1 MKRHFLFAL
10 ATFMSVACAQLEP
23 ALPEQEE
30 TSVESNDKIYVT
42 IEDEST
48 RVQLNSRLQT
58 VWNRGD
64 VIISLSPGGN
74 AYWWIFN
81 GNTGARNGQL
91 TKSASGSFNDPGLDK
106 HYAVY
111 PDSAFKGYGT
121 VGGLPALL
129 TSLPEVQ
136 HYEAG
141 SYGIG
146 SNIMI
151 GTSDDGTEYKFR
163 NISAFLR
170 INLTGSKK
178 VAGISL
184 KGNASE
190 TMAGI
195 YYFLVTD
202 INNYKWYQPSNTE
215 LYLNCGDGVQLNDDP
230 TAFYFSVMPVTFNKG
245 ITVTVYFADGTQI
258 SKSTSRTIE
267 MERNAILPM
276 ATIATDNSSWDM
288 IEVEHTSDTFT
299 SPVFSGGTSLTGYI
313 YWGDGN
319 QTSLYNATG
328 TYVYWD
334 DQPSHTVMIKTEG
347 QNSVEFP
354 SLKGV
359 SEINFSN
366 F

>member
-1 MKRHFLFAL
+1 MKRHFLYAL

-64 VIISLSPGGN
+64 EIVSLSPGGIAN
-74 AYWWIFN
+74 WWRFN
-81 GNTGARNGQL
+81 GSTGQRNGEL
-91 TKSASGSFNDPGLDK
+91 ENYLRGSFDDPGLDK

-111 PDSAFKGYGT
+111 PKSAFSQYGKLGAT
-121 VGGLPALL
+121 PVLL
-129 TSLPEVQ
+129 VNFEPVQ
-136 HYEAG
+136 YYAQD

-146 SNIMI
+146 SNILV
-151 GTSDDGTEYKFR
+151 GTSNNGVEYTFK
-163 NISAFLR
+163 NMSAFLR
-170 INLTGSKK
+170 INLSGSKK

-184 KGNASE
+184 RGNDSE

-195 YYFLVTD
+195 YYFTVTD
-202 INNYKWYQPSNTE
+202 ILKHNWYEASASE

-230 TAFYFSVMPVTFNKG
+230 TAFYFSVMPVTFSKG

-276 ATIATDNSSWDM
+276 ATIATDNSSWDI

-299 SPVFSGGTSLTGYI
+299 SPVFSGGTSLTGFI
-313 YWGDGN
+313 YWGDGS
-319 QTSLYNATG
+319 QTVLGNAPEE
-328 TYVYWD
+328 YVYWD
-334 DQPSHTVMIKTEG
+334 NQPSHTVLLKTEG
-347 QNSVEFP
+347 ASAVEFP
-354 SLKGV
+354 SMEGIT
-359 SEINFSN
+359 EINFSN